1 MRVRVSI
8 DHHVDASDIDAGGMH
23 DWHYEYD
30 IYRFSRGWRS
40 FVARGYTDEPG
51 KIAFLSCEVK
61 VFGFY
66 RHRLLSS
73 ADLKSSLFGAAVAH
87 LQGLGMTSFDRLT
100 NTGYVSIEDP
110 DLAGTTEQLRVSR
123 RSKLEG
129 RPGCRGCEGSKK

>member
-1 MRVRVSI
+1 MPWKMRIRVSI
-8 DHHVDASDIDAGGMH
+8 DHHVDASDIDAEGMH

-30 IYRFSRGWRS
+30 VYRFSRGWRS
-40 FVARGYTDEPG
+40 FVARGYMDEPG
-51 KIAFLSCEVK
+51 KIAFLSCEVE

-100 NTGYVSIEDP
+100 KAGYVSIEDP
-110 DLAGTTEQLRVSR
+110 DLAGATEQLRVPR
-123 RSKLEG
+123 RSKL
-129 RPGCRGCEGSKK
+129 

>member
-1 MRVRVSI
+1 MPSKMRIRVSI
-8 DHHVDASDIDAGGMH
+8 DRHVDASVIDAEGMH

-30 IYRFSRGWRS
+30 VYRFSRGWRS

-100 NTGYVSIEDP
+100 NTGYVSIEDS
-110 DLAGTTEQLRVSR
+110 DLAGATEQLRVFR
-123 RSKLEG
+123 RSKL
-129 RPGCRGCEGSKK
+129 